1 MSRLSDAARLSAT
14 LLLALSAACAPAEP
28 PAETVATSATSVTR
42 ADNADALTRKV
53 LVIGIDGIR
62 PDVLAEVA
70 TPNLDALAAEG
81 TFTATA
87 RTGYPSVSGP
97 GWSSFLSGVWPEK
110 HGVTD
115 NEFGG
120 KRYDLYPDFLT
131 RIEQVRPELS
141 TFVVADWLPL
151 VQQEDGMPTVSDAVD
166 VRHVLDGYEL
176 GWAEADSR
184 SVELA
189 TEHLATADPDALF
202 VYLGNP
208 DETSHEYRSIGVEYR
223 EALALADSHVGE
235 LVAAVRA
242 RASYDS
248 EDWLIISSTDHGRT
262 STGGHG
268 GDTDEERTIYFL
280 VSGASAARGAPAEPV
295 FVVDVAVTALVH
307 LGIAIDPAW
316 QLDGKPVGIR

>member
-1 MSRLSDAARLSAT
+1 MKRLSRSTVLSAI
-14 LLLALSAACAPAEP
+14 LLALTAGCSPADP
-28 PAETVATSATSVTR
+28 QGETER
-42 ADNADALTRKV
+42 AADASTSQIDGATAPTRKV
-53 LVIGIDGIR
+53 LVIGIDGVR
-62 PDVLAEVA
+62 PDVLAEAA

-97 GWSSFLSGVWPEK
+97 GWSSFLNGVWPEK

-131 RIEQVRPELS
+131 RIEQTRPELS
-141 TFVVADWLPL
+141 TFAVADWLPL
-151 VQQEDGMPTVSDAVD
+151 VQQDDGMSTVSDAVD
-166 VRHVLDGYEL
+166 IRHVLDGYEI
-176 GWAEADSR
+176 GWAEADGR

-189 TEHLATADPDALF
+189 VQHLATADPDALF

-208 DETSHEYRSIGVEYR
+208 DETSHKHRSIGAEYR
-223 EALALADSHVGE
+223 EAVALADRHVGQ
-235 LVAAVRA
+235 LVAAVRS
-242 RASYDS
+242 RATYDT

-262 STGGHG
+262 SDGGHG
-268 GDTDEERTIYFL
+268 GDSNEERTIYLL
-280 VSGASAARGAPAEPV
+280 VSGPSAQRGTPSEPA
-295 FVVDVAVTALVH
+295 FVVDVSVTALTH
-307 LGIAIDPAW
+307 LGIRIDPSW